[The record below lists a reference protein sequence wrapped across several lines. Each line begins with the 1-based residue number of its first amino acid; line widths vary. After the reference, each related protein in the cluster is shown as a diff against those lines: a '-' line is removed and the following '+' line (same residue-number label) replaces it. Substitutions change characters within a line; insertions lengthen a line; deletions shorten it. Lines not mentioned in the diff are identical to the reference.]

1 MTPRSDDMDNIIQD
15 FIIESNE
22 LLEQMEKDLLE
33 LEKDAHNLDLLNSIF
48 RSAHTIKGSASFLG
62 FDVLTK
68 LTHHAEDVLN
78 KLRKNEMEPTH
89 EIVDMLFVVMDNMK
103 QLLEQISKGE
113 QESVDIADLIVKLE
127 KASEE
132 GSLPASVQAQDVHD
146 DDETDADDGQ
156 PGYFK
161 DEVLREV
168 LQEFV
173 IEAEENLDFLSQ
185 ELVNWEKHKD
195 NKEILNDFYRK
206 IHTVKGSAGFI
217 GVSQMAEVAHKIED
231 ILNKIRD
238 GVFTL
243 ERDLVDGM
251 LEGIDKLQLI
261 NKDLK
266 EGKQP
271 QVETKSIMVK
281 LAQLTGEAHKAE
293 QIASDKNKDD
303 VPVEQKNASALVKER
318 GVEQTIRVD
327 VKRLDQLMNLVGE
340 LVQAKNRLLR
350 ISGILSG
357 SKDNEFIEQ
366 LSDNTANINFVTS
379 ELQMAVMKTRLLPIG
394 KVFNKYPRMIRT
406 LAREKNK
413 EIDLIISGEETE
425 LDKSIVEY
433 IGDPLVHILRNSV
446 DHGIES
452 PEERKRVGKPAVG
465 TIYLS
470 AYQEGDNIVIE
481 VEDDGR
487 GIDTKKIARK
497 AIEKGVVDEASLRN
511 MSENEILN
519 IIFMPGFS
527 TVEQVSNTSGRGV
540 GMDVVRSNVQKLN
553 GMIEITTE
561 IGKGTKMKVRLPLT
575 LAIVTALLVSVSDE
589 IYSVPITSVIET
601 SKVTRSEIRTINNK
615 EVLNLR
621 DMVLPLLRLSEI
633 FEVPNQDVNKQD
645 YYVVIV
651 SVGGRRLGLLV
662 DELLGREEIVIKSL
676 SEYLGNIPGISGA
689 STLGDGRVSL
699 IIDVSGMA
707 GMVKKELAGV

>member
-1 MTPRSDDMDNIIQD
+1 MVPRSDDMDNIIQD
-15 FIIESNE
+15 FIIESTE
-22 LLEQMEKDLLE
+22 LIEQMERDLLE
-33 LEKDAHNLDLLNSIF
+33 LEKDTQNLDLLNSIF
-48 RSAHTIKGSASFLG
+48 RSAHTVKGSASFLG
-62 FDVLTK
+62 FNILTK

-78 KLRKNEMEPTH
+78 KLRKNEMEAAP
-89 EIVDMLFVVMDNMK
+89 EIVDLLFAVMDNMK
-103 QLLEQISKGE
+103 TLLEQISKGE
-113 QESVDIADLIVKLE
+113 PENANIDELIGKLQ
-127 KASEE
+127 KASE
-132 GSLPASVQAQDVHD
+132 SSVVVAVEHHD
-146 DDETDADDGQ
+146 EDAHEEEPDDGQ
-156 PGYFK
+156 PNYFK

-217 GVSQMAEVAHKIED
+217 GISQMAEVAHKIED

-238 GVFTL
+238 GVFSL
-243 ERDLVDGM
+243 ERELVDAM
-251 LEGIDKLQLI
+251 LDGIDKLQLI
-261 NKDLK
+261 TKDLK

-271 QVETKSIMVK
+271 QVDTKATLLR
-281 LAQLTGEAHKAE
+281 LAQMTGDAHKLE
-293 QIASDKNKDD
+293 QVSKDKQKEDI
-303 VPVEQKNASALVKER
+303 PVEQKNAGALVKER
-318 GVEQTIRVD
+318 GVDQTIRVD

-340 LVQAKNRLLR
+340 LVQAKNRLVR
-350 ISGILSG
+350 ISNILSTV
-357 SKDNEFIEQ
+357 KDNEFIEQ
-366 LSDNTANINFVTS
+366 LNDNTANINFVTS

-452 PEERKRVGKPAVG
+452 PEERRRVGKPAVG
-465 TIYLS
+465 TVYLS

-487 GIDTKKIARK
+487 GIDIKKVARK
-497 AIEKGVVDEASLRN
+497 AIEKGVIDEASLRN
-511 MSENEILN
+511 MSDNEILN
-519 IIFMPGFS
+519 IIFLPGFS

-553 GMIEITTE
+553 GTIEITTG
-561 IGKGTKMKVRLPLT
+561 IGVGTKMKVRLPLT

-601 SKVTRSEIRTINNK
+601 SKVTRSEIQTINNK

-621 DMVLPLLRLSEI
+621 DVVLPLVRLSEI
-633 FEVPNQDVNKQD
+633 FEVPNYDVEKQE

-651 SVGGRRLGLLV
+651 SVGGRRMGLLV

-676 SEYLGNIPGISGA
+676 SEYLGNIQGISGA

-699 IIDVSGMA
+699 ILDVSGIA
-707 GMVKKELAGV
+707 GSVKKDFVGV

>member
-22 LLEQMEKDLLE
+22 LLDQMEKDLLE
-33 LEKDAHNLDLLNSIF
+33 LEKDTQNLDLLNSIF

-78 KLRKNEMEPTH
+78 KLRKNEMEATP

-103 QLLEQISKGE
+103 QLLEQISKGDP
-113 QESVDIADLIVKLE
+113 ESVDIQQLIQRLE
-127 KASEE
+127 KASED
-132 GSLPASVQAQDVHD
+132 SVVQVPDVKIKDEHIDEDAED
-146 DDETDADDGQ
+146 DAQ

-217 GVSQMAEVAHKIED
+217 GVNQMAEVAHKIED

-243 ERDLVDGM
+243 ERELVDGM

-271 QVETKSIMVK
+271 QVETKSIMIK
-281 LAQLTGEAHKAE
+281 LAQLTGEAHKHE
-293 QIASDKNKDD
+293 QTSSDKNKDD
-303 VPVEQKNASALVKER
+303 IPVEQKNASALVKER

-350 ISGILSG
+350 ISGILS
-357 SKDNEFIEQ
+357 STKDNEFIEQ
-366 LSDNTANINFVTS
+366 LNDNTANINFVTS

-446 DHGIES
+446 DHGIET
-452 PEERKRVGKPAVG
+452 PEERKRMGKPAVG

-497 AIEKGVVDEASLRN
+497 AIEKGIVDETSLRN

-519 IIFMPGFS
+519 IIFLPGFS
-527 TVEQVSNTSGRGV
+527 TVELVSNTSGRGV

-561 IGKGTKMKVRLPLT
+561 LGKGTKMKVRLPLT

-601 SKVTRSEIRTINNK
+601 SKVTFSEIRTINNK

-621 DMVLPLLRLSEI
+621 DVVLPLLRLSEV
-633 FEVPNQDVNKQD
+633 FDVPNYDVNKKE

-651 SVGGRRLGLLV
+651 SVGGRKLGLLV

-707 GMVKKELAGV
+707 GMVKKEIAGV